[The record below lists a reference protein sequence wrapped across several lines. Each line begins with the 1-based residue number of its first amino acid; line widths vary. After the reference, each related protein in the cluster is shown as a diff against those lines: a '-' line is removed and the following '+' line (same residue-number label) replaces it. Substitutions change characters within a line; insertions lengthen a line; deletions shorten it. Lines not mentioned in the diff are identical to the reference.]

1 MFTYAIIRYLRHSTT
16 LYIHSAAD
24 EKKVACVSGLGVFF
38 FVWDE
43 AVIVSTV
50 EREGVKVW
58 RAVLPCLA
66 RLSYK
71 LCTWC

>member
-38 FVWDE
+38 LC
-43 AVIVSTV
+43 
-50 EREGVKVW
+50 GM
-58 RAVLPCLA
+58 
-66 RLSYK
+66 RL
-71 LCTWC
+71 